1 MALVKCEECSKQYSD
16 TLAAC
21 PHCGYIRNTVHQQE
35 LARQIF
41 EERRSQNEIFN
52 TILLWLIVI
61 TVAGTVLFFIIMAG
75 AFSSLVS

>member
-1 MALVKCEECSKQYSD
+1 MALVKCEECSKQYSS

-21 PHCGYIRNTVHQQE
+21 PHCGYIRNSVHQQE

-41 EERRSQNEIFN
+41 EERHSQNETFN
-52 TILLWLIVI
+52 NILLWLIVI
-61 TVAGTVLFFIIMAG
+61 SVVGTVLFFIIMAG